1 MGNIIQ
7 TSSPFLKTFT
17 HSTTNVDT
25 SIVTLQPIAAV
36 GEKRISTIIQNQ
48 SSTATVTIILSDT
61 DTTGIV
67 LQPATFFNIDNY
79 NGIIRCVASAASTP
93 VHLAYSVV

>member
-1 MGNIIQ
+1 MSIIQ
-7 TSSPFLKTFT
+7 TSSPFLRTFT
-17 HSTTNVDT
+17 HSTTSVGT
-25 SIVTLQPIAAV
+25 SIVTLQPAGGV

-48 SSTATVTIILSDT
+48 SASATVTVIMSAT
-61 DTTGIV
+61 DSVGIV

-79 NGIIRCVASAASTP
+79 NGIIRVVASAVATP

>member
-7 TSSPFLKTFT
+7 TSSPFLKTFS
-17 HSTTNVDT
+17 HSTTTVST
-25 SIVTLQPIAAV
+25 SIITLQPIANV

-48 SSTATVTIILSDT
+48 SATATVTIILSPT
-61 DTTGIV
+61 DSVGIV

-79 NGIIRCVASAASTP
+79 NGIIRCVASAAGTP

>member
-7 TSSPFLKTFT
+7 TSSPFLRTFT
-17 HSTTNVDT
+17 HSTTSVGT
-25 SIVTLQPIAAV
+25 SILTLQPAGGV

-48 SSTATVTIILSDT
+48 SATATVTIILSAT
-61 DTTGIV
+61 DTTGII

-79 NGIIRCVASAASTP
+79 NGVIRCSASAAATP
-93 VHLAYSVV
+93 VHLAYAVV

>member
-1 MGNIIQ
+1 MSIIQ
-7 TSSPFLKTFT
+7 TSSPFLRTFT
-17 HSTTNVDT
+17 HSTTSVGT
-25 SIVTLQPIAAV
+25 SIVTLQPAGGV

-48 SSTATVTIILSDT
+48 SGTATITVILSAT
-61 DTTGIV
+61 DSVGIV

-79 NGIIRCVASAASTP
+79 NGIIRVVASAVATP

>member
-1 MGNIIQ
+1 MSIIT
-7 TSSPFLKTFT
+7 TSSPFLRTFA
-17 HSTTNVDT
+17 HSTTSVGT
-25 SIVTLQPIAAV
+25 SIVTLQPAGGV

-48 SSTATVTIILSDT
+48 SAVATITVILSAT
-61 DTTGIV
+61 DSVGIV

-79 NGIIRCVASAASTP
+79 NGIIRVVASAAATP

>member
-1 MGNIIQ
+1 MSIIQ
-7 TSSPFLKTFT
+7 TSSPFLRTFA
-17 HSTTNVDT
+17 HSTTSVGT
-25 SIVTLQPIAAV
+25 SIVTLQPAGGV

-48 SSTATVTIILSDT
+48 SGTATITVILSAT
-61 DTTGIV
+61 DSVGIV

-79 NGIIRCVASAASTP
+79 NGIIRVVASAVATP

>member
-7 TSSPFLKTFT
+7 TSSPFLKTFI
-17 HSTTNVDT
+17 HSTTAVGT
-25 SIVTLQPIAAV
+25 SIITLQPAGGV

-48 SSTATVTIILSDT
+48 SATATVTVILSAT
-61 DTTGIV
+61 DTVGVV

-79 NGIIRCVASAASTP
+79 NGPIRVVASATATP
-93 VHLAYSVV
+93 VHLAYAVV

>member
-7 TSSPFLKTFT
+7 TSSPFLKTFI
-17 HSTTNVDT
+17 HSTTSVGT
-25 SIVTLQPIAAV
+25 SVVTIQPAGEV
-36 GEKRISTIIQNQ
+36 GEKRISTIVQNQ
-48 SSTATVTIILSDT
+48 SATATITVILSAT
-61 DTTGIV
+61 DTTGLI

-79 NGIIRCVASAASTP
+79 NGVIRVSASAAATP

>member
-7 TSSPFLKTFT
+7 TSSPFLRTFV
-17 HSTTNVDT
+17 HSTTSVGT
-25 SIVTLQPIAAV
+25 SIITLQPAGGV

-48 SSTATVTIILSDT
+48 SGTATVTVILSAT
-61 DTTGIV
+61 DSVGIV

-79 NGIIRCVASAASTP
+79 NGVIRVIASAAATP

>member
-7 TSSPFLKTFT
+7 TSSPFLRSFS
-17 HSTTNVDT
+17 HSTTSVGT
-25 SIVTLQPIAAV
+25 SIVTIQNAAAV

-48 SSTATVTIILSDT
+48 SATATVTVILSAT
-61 DTTGIV
+61 DSVGIV

-79 NGIIRCVASAASTP
+79 NGVIRCVASAAATP
-93 VHLAYSVV
+93 VHLAYSSV

>member
-1 MGNIIQ
+1 MSIIQ
-7 TSSPFLKTFT
+7 TSSPFLRTFT
-17 HSTTNVDT
+17 HSTTSVGT
-25 SIVTLQPIAAV
+25 SIVTLQPAGGV

-48 SSTATVTIILSDT
+48 SAVATITVIMSAT
-61 DTTGIV
+61 DSVGIV

-79 NGIIRCVASAASTP
+79 NGIIRVVASAVATP

>member
-7 TSSPFLKTFT
+7 TSSPFLKSFS
-17 HSTTNVDT
+17 HSTTSVGT
-25 SIVTLQPIAAV
+25 SIITLQSAGAV

-48 SSTATVTIILSDT
+48 SPTATVTVILSPT
-61 DTTGIV
+61 DTTGVV

-79 NGIIRCVASAASTP
+79 NGIIRVVASAAATP
-93 VHLAYSVV
+93 VHLAYAVV

>member
-1 MGNIIQ
+1 MSIIQ
-7 TSSPFLKTFT
+7 TSSPFLRTFT
-17 HSTTNVDT
+17 HSTTSVGT
-25 SIVTLQPIAAV
+25 SIVTLQSAGGV

-48 SSTATVTIILSDT
+48 SAAATITVIMSAT
-61 DTTGIV
+61 DSVGIV

-79 NGIIRCVASAASTP
+79 NGIIRVVASAAATP

>member
-7 TSSPFLKTFT
+7 TSSPFLRTFI
-17 HSTTNVDT
+17 HSTTSVGT
-25 SIVTLQPIAAV
+25 SIITLQAAGGI

-48 SSTATVTIILSDT
+48 SAVATITVILSAT
-61 DTTGIV
+61 DSVGIV

-79 NGIIRCVASAASTP
+79 NGIIRVVASAVATP
-93 VHLAYSVV
+93 VHLAYAVV

>member
-7 TSSPFLKTFT
+7 TSSPFLRTFI
-17 HSTTNVDT
+17 HSTTSVGT
-25 SIVTLQPIAAV
+25 SIVTLQSAGGV

-48 SSTATVTIILSDT
+48 SAVATITVILSAT
-61 DTTGIV
+61 DSVGIV

-79 NGIIRCVASAASTP
+79 NGIIRVVASAVATP
-93 VHLAYSVV
+93 VHLAYAVV

>member
-1 MGNIIQ
+1 MSIIQ
-7 TSSPFLKTFT
+7 TSSPFLRTFV
-17 HSTTNVDT
+17 HSTTSVGT
-25 SIVTLQPIAAV
+25 SIVTLQPAGGV

-48 SSTATVTIILSDT
+48 SAVATVTVIMSAT
-61 DTTGIV
+61 DSVGVV

-79 NGIIRCVASAASTP
+79 NGIIRVVASAAATP

>member
-1 MGNIIQ
+1 MSIIQ
-7 TSSPFLKTFT
+7 TSSPFLRTFA
-17 HSTTNVDT
+17 HSTTSVGT
-25 SIVTLQPIAAV
+25 SIVTLQPAGGV

-48 SSTATVTIILSDT
+48 SAVATVTVIMSAT
-61 DTTGIV
+61 DSVGVV

-79 NGIIRCVASAASTP
+79 NGIIRVVASAAATP

>member
-1 MGNIIQ
+1 MSIIQ
-7 TSSPFLKTFT
+7 TSSPFLRTFA
-17 HSTTNVDT
+17 HSTTSVGT
-25 SIVTLQPIAAV
+25 SIITLQPAGGV

-48 SSTATVTIILSDT
+48 SGTATVTVILSAT
-61 DTTGIV
+61 DSVGIV

-79 NGIIRCVASAASTP
+79 NGIIRVIASAAATP